1 MKKFLGVL
9 VALTM
14 CVCLLAPVSLA
25 ADDSFAELAE
35 ILEGSGI
42 TTDDLDLESVDID
55 ALLDELKNDA
65 SALESL
71 VAAVDGTE
79 ASDDN
84 EEAALIVP
92 DAGIDLSFLT
102 NLFAGEMD
110 TTALTDALSG
120 LSSVDFTSL
129 LSTVSGA
136 FSGAGL
142 DLSTLDLG
150 VDAASLLGDDLAQTT
165 TNLTAGVMD
174 TIKGALEAIGID
186 PSVIEGL
193 LDNEIVNFF
202 ANMYIGFIGEVEES
216 TTEKPTT
223 TKPPVVTTKPPKT
236 GDTSAVV
243 VALGTLA
250 VASAAA
256 FVCLKKK
263 ED

>member
-9 VALTM
+9 VALTL
-14 CVCLLAPVSLA
+14 CVCLFAPVSLA
-25 ADDSFAELAE
+25 ASDSFAELAE
-35 ILEGSGI
+35 LLEGSGI

-71 VAAVDGTE
+71 IFSVNGADEEVAAET
-79 ASDDN
+79 STSTS
-84 EEAALIVP
+84 
-92 DAGIDLSFLT
+92 GIDLSFLT
-102 NLFAGEMD
+102 SLFAGSMD

-120 LSSVDFTSL
+120 LSTADFSTL
-129 LSTVSGA
+129 LSSVSGA

-142 DLSTLDLG
+142 DLASLDLG

-174 TIKGALEAIGID
+174 TIKGALEMIGID
-186 PSVIEGL
+186 PSIVEGL

-216 TTEKPTT
+216 TTAAPTT
-223 TKPPVVTTKPPKT
+223 TKPAVVTTKPPKT
-236 GDTSAVV
+236 GDTSSVF